1 MTPIYLKLA
10 KLPITNQTRYFLQ

>member
-10 KLPITNQTRYFLQ
+10 KSPIMNQTRYFLQ